1 MLVKLVKWY
10 IYLVTFVPLGLV
22 IVGFAALDMYGAEIA
37 QMLHP
42 DVAEIVTATLG
53 VSLGEIQVDWFE
65 VSLGAITTAV
75 PVLLLGWVLTFLS
88 NQFQIRAQVLY
99 EKHPGLKW
107 IL

>member
-1 MLVKLVKWY
+1 MLVRLVKWY

-22 IVGFAALDMYGAEIA
+22 IVGLAALDMYGAEIA
-37 QMLHP
+37 QLLHP
-42 DVAEIVTATLG
+42 DIAEIVTATLG

-65 VSLGAITTAV
+65 VIFGAITTAV

-88 NQFQIRAQVLY
+88 NQFQIRTQALY